1 MVMAKVREIV
11 DYFEKLVPKEMKM
24 DFDNVG
30 LLAGTMDTDVSRVLI
45 ALDISPA
52 VIDEAIACGAQMII
66 SHHPLFFDLK
76 AVNDGS
82 TTGQNIIALI
92 SNGISGLCMHTNL
105 DSVKG
110 GVNDALAEALGV
122 ETEGWL
128 EGPRFTSEGVE
139 YGVGRYGHI
148 ETPMDM
154 DKFLTYVKEKL
165 HTNGLRY
172 HDAGCPVRKV
182 ALCGGSGGE
191 YLDAAI
197 EKGCDTLVTADIKY
211 HQFLEARAR
220 GLNLIDADHFCTE
233 NVVVPVIEK
242 MLKDGFP
249 QIEAKISTVWGQ
261 TVKFF

>member
-1 MVMAKVREIV
+1 MAKVREIA
-11 DYFEKLVPKEMKM
+11 DYFEKLVPNEMKM

-30 LLAGTMDTDVSRVLI
+30 LLAGTLDTEVSRVLI
-45 ALDISPA
+45 ALDISPT
-52 VIDEAIACGAQMII
+52 VIDEAIEYGAQMII
-66 SHHPLFFDLK
+66 SHHPMFFDLK

-82 TTGQNIIALI
+82 TAGQNIIRMI
-92 SNGISGLCMHTNL
+92 SNSISGLCMHTNL

-128 EGPRFTSEGVE
+128 EGPNYTSGGAE
-139 YGVGRYGHI
+139 YGMGRYGHI
-148 ETPMDM
+148 EAPMDM
-154 DKFLTYVKEKL
+154 DKFLPYVKEKL
-165 HTNGLRY
+165 RTNGLRY
-172 HDAGCPVRKV
+172 YDAGRPVRRV

-191 YLDAAI
+191 YVGTAI
-197 EKGCDTLVTADIKY
+197 EKGCDTMVTADIKY

-233 NVVVPVIEK
+233 NVVVPVIERL
-242 MLKDGFP
+242 LKDGFP
-249 QIEAKISTVWGQ
+249 QIEAKISTAWGQ